1 MLAGAAGDPGVENAG
16 DGQVK
21 LRDALLDPA
30 RGAIGEDRRQ
40 VADEPLGK
48 DDEFARG
55 LDRPLHPRNCIH
67 DPMRSRIIDG
77 T

>member
-21 LRDALLDPA
+21 LGDALLDPA

-40 VADEPLGK
+40 VTDGPLGK

-55 LDRPLHPRNCIH
+55 LDPPPSPKLHP
-67 DPMRSRIIDG
+67 
-77 T
+77 